1 VSGERMKTII
11 LKDLPKVSLNQF
23 YAGIHWTKRK
33 AYKDAYKLLIA
44 SQTKEIFTAPCRVM
58 YRFTFKNNALD
69 CSNCIGMVKMIEDCL
84 FPNDSY
90 KIVKSMMI
98 TSERGKRDSVEITVS
113 T

>member
-1 VSGERMKTII
+1 MKIVI

-33 AYKDAYKLLIA
+33 AHKDAYKLLIA
-44 SQTKEIFTAPCRVM
+44 SQTKEKFTEPCKVL
-58 YRFTFKNNALD
+58 YQFTFKNNPLD
-69 CSNCIGMVKMIEDCL
+69 CSNCIGMVKMIEDRL

-90 KIVKSMMI
+90 KIVKSI
-98 TSERGKRDSVEITVS
+98 AIFSEKGKSDSVKITVL